1 MAGASE
7 FDKMKDAARR
17 VTAGLST
24 KQKATAALAV
34 VALVVGS
41 VAFMKVV
48 GRPSYQ
54 PLFTNLQA
62 SDAGAITSKLSS
74 SKVPYQLADG
84 GSTVL
89 VPSNQVY
96 QQRVD
101 MAQAGLPSSGT
112 VGLSLLDKEGL
123 TTSQLTQQA
132 DYQRA
137 IQGQLEST
145 IEAIQGVTGA
155 QVNLVMPPTD
165 VFAVSNSQTASASVL
180 VGLQP
185 GAKLTPGQVQA
196 IVHLVSSAVANLDP
210 NSVTVVDSDGT
221 MLAGPGVDTNAAGQ
235 DGQTAGFDAALAAS
249 INDMLTQVVGPG
261 KANVKVNADLN
272 FDQVDT
278 TTKSVQ
284 LDPNGKP
291 VSAPTSSSTSQQTYT
306 GTGANPAGGG
316 VLGTPT
322 AGTTASGS
330 NGNYS
335 QQSSNSTY
343 ATGEVDQTVKQAPG
357 TIRRL
362 SVAVLLDSSVKGVD
376 VNSVRQLVTAAAG
389 IQSTR
394 GDSLSVVELPFSNAA
409 ATQAKAAASAA
420 ASAKRQAQ
428 LTGILRALAPL
439 LVLVVA
445 AAVIMRV
452 MRRPRALPLSGPVA
466 ALGAG
471 PAGALATEPLG
482 LSAVGLG
489 TAPVGGLAPYDPAAN
504 AGMLDAPARV
514 EDFIEQQPDEVA
526 RLLRSWMSDRV
537 GSDA

>member
-1 MAGASE
+1 MAGTSE
-7 FDKMKDAARR
+7 LDKLKETARR

-24 KQKATAALAV
+24 KQKVTAVLAA
-34 VALVVGS
+34 VALVLGS
-41 VAFMKVV
+41 VTFLKVA

-54 PLFTNLQA
+54 PLFTNLQPA
-62 SDAGAITSKLSS
+62 DAGAITSKLSS
-74 SKVPYQLADG
+74 SKVPYQLGDG

-132 DYQRA
+132 DFQRA

-145 IEAIQGVTGA
+145 IEAIKGVTGA

-165 VFAVSNSQTASASVL
+165 VFAVSNDQSATASVL
-180 VGLQP
+180 VGLEP
-185 GAKLTPGQVQA
+185 GATLSSGQVQA
-196 IVHLVSSAVANLDP
+196 IVHLVSSAVANMDP
-210 NSVTVVDSDGT
+210 NSVTVVDSNGT
-221 MLAGPGVDTNAAGQ
+221 MLAGPGVETNTAGQ
-235 DGQTAGFDAALAAS
+235 DGQTSGFDAALAAS

-284 LDPNGKP
+284 LGPNGTP
-291 VSAPTSSSTSQQTYT
+291 VSAPTSTSSSKQTYT
-306 GTGANPAGGG
+306 GAGATPAGAGG
-316 VLGTPT
+316 VLGNTGVSST
-322 AGTTASGS
+322 AAGA

-335 QQSSNSTY
+335 QQSSDSTF

-362 SVAVLLDSSVKGVD
+362 SVAVLLDSSIKGVD
-376 VNSVRQLVTAAAG
+376 VNSIRQLVTAAAG
-389 IQSTR
+389 IQAPR
-394 GDSLSVVELPFSNAA
+394 GDSLSVVQLPFSHAA
-409 ATQAKAAASAA
+409 ATSAKAAASAA

-428 LTGILRALAPL
+428 LAGILRALAPL
-439 LVLVVA
+439 LVLGVA

-452 MRRPRALPLSGPVA
+452 MRRPRVVPINSPL
-466 ALGAG
+466 ALGSGHLDAAAAG
-471 PAGALATEPLG
+471 LPAAAAGATA
-482 LSAVGLG
+482 S
-489 TAPVGGLAPYDPAAN
+489 APVGGLAPYDPAT
-504 AGMLDAPARV
+504 AGMLDGPARV

-526 RLLRSWMSDRV
+526 RLLRSWMSERV
-537 GSDA
+537 GADA